1 MTKNFQNTQNS
12 RGVETTSAALPDAVA
27 AWVKMAQKTPLL
39 TANEEKELG
48 RRIAKGD
55 EKLTRKWWKLT
66 FVSSSPW
73 R

>member
-39 TANEEKELG
+39 TC
-48 RRIAKGD
+48 R
-55 EKLTRKWWKLT
+55 
-66 FVSSSPW
+66 
-73 R
+73 